1 MQHGRR
7 KLLEG
12 KVKRIDSK
20 ANPVTAVYP
29 QLLDAENGIRLH
41 FSFTKLA
48 IALLTCLVL
57 TASVVGQSPT
67 GVLAPVTQLPAAV
80 GVPLKAGLSPTPQA
94 QTFHLHQAAESG
106 AVGVSAARSQRAP
119 TPGAVQRI
127 TLDEAQ
133 QLAGAASS
141 PLVHL
146 GELQVEAAKQHRLGV
161 QSLYFP
167 NLGSQFDNLH
177 FNKNPGKVLA
187 FQGPLGN
194 QRQIGVN
201 IFDKNQTV
209 VNLSAVQPL
218 TPLMAIHQLVK
229 VARADENIARAKAG
243 MPVTEAANRVEKNY
257 YDLLVAQ
264 RELVSAEAESKKIQ
278 EKWLTASSTGV
289 TNVSIEQEKDMI
301 SAEQAIVAPASKVKE
316 LTASLN
322 EMLGLPQGTTL
333 ELVPPD
339 PLVENVSLTEVTEKA
354 MLANPEVIE
363 AEQTSIKAH
372 AAAAISKMEYG
383 PNLAIVGGYANQT
396 AINTAVFPRASAY
409 LGLIGT
415 FTVFDFGKREHGV
428 KETRTNA
435 EAADLGVELVKAKV
449 AAAVKNTY
457 FELERSRQFTQ
468 LARRMMSATRVVEA
482 SYQEADNPEVE
493 SAQAKVEADAFRA
506 ELEYRQAYGRLRT
519 LMGDK

>member
-1 MQHGRR
+1 M
-7 KLLEG
+7 
-12 KVKRIDSK
+12 KRIDSK
-20 ANPVTAVYP
+20 ENPATVVYP
-29 QLLDAENGIRLH
+29 QFFDTENGVNLS
-41 FSFTKLA
+41 FSIKKL
-48 IALLTCLVL
+48 TLVL
-57 TASVVGQSPT
+57 FTCHVLSAAVAGQ
-67 GVLAPVTQLPAAV
+67 GVSTSILAPATQLPAAI
-80 GVPLKAGLSPTPQA
+80 GVPLKAPTVQA
-94 QTFHLHQAAESG
+94 SQSQTFHLQQTAESG
-106 AVGVSAARSQRAP
+106 AVGFRAAHSPRTS
-119 TPGAVQRI
+119 GGVQRI

-167 NLGSQFDNLH
+167 NLSSQFDNLH
-177 FNKNPGKVLA
+177 FNKHPGEVFAL
-187 FQGPLGN
+187 QGPLG
-194 QRQIGVN
+194 RQHQVAVN
-201 IFDKNQTV
+201 IFDKNETV
-209 VNLSAVQPL
+209 VNLSVVQPL

-229 VARADENIARAKAG
+229 IARADENIARAKAG
-243 MPVTEAANRVEKNY
+243 MPVTEAASRVEKTY

-278 EKWLTASSTGV
+278 GKWLTASSSGITS
-289 TNVSIEQEKDMI
+289 VSTEQEKDMI
-301 SAEQAIVAPASKVKE
+301 TAEKAIIGPASKVKE
-316 LTASLN
+316 LTAALD
-322 EMLGLPQGTTL
+322 EMLGLAQGTTL

-354 MLANPEVIE
+354 MVANPEVIE
-363 AEQTSIKAH
+363 AEQTSVKAH
-372 AAAAISKMEYG
+372 AASAISKMEYG
-383 PNLAIVGGYANQT
+383 PNVAIVGGYANQT
-396 AINTAVFPRASAY
+396 AINTAVFPRASGY

-428 KETRTNA
+428 KEAGTNA
-435 EAADLGVELVKAKV
+435 KAADLGVELVKAKV

-482 SYQEADNPEVE
+482 SYQADNPEVE
-493 SAQAKVEADAFRA
+493 SARAKVEAEMFRA
-506 ELEYRQAYGRLRT
+506 ELEYRQAYGRLKS

>member
-1 MQHGRR
+1 
-7 KLLEG
+7 
-12 KVKRIDSK
+12 VKRSDSK
-20 ANPVTAVYP
+20 ENPATAIYP
-29 QLLDAENGIRLH
+29 QLFDAENRLNLH
-41 FSFTKLA
+41 FSLTKLA

-57 TASVVGQSPT
+57 TASGVGQSPI
-67 GVLAPVTQLPAAV
+67 GVLAPTTQLPAVV
-80 GVPLKAGLSPTPQA
+80 GVPLKAPIVPAPQA
-94 QTFHLHQAAESG
+94 QTFHFEQAAESG
-106 AVGVSAARSQRAP
+106 AVGVRAAVHEQSAS
-119 TPGAVQRI
+119 TSGAVQRI

-146 GELQVEAAKQHRLGV
+146 GELQVEAAKQHRMGV

-201 IFDKNQTV
+201 IFDKNETV

-218 TPLMAIHQLVK
+218 TPLLAIHQLVK
-229 VARADENIARAKAG
+229 IARADENIARAKAG
-243 MPVTEAANRVEKNY
+243 MPLTEAANKVEKTY

-278 EKWLTASSTGV
+278 GKWLTASSSGI
-289 TNVSIEQEKDMI
+289 TNVSTEQEKDMI
-301 SAEQAIVAPASKVKE
+301 SAEQAIVVPASKVKE

-363 AEQTSIKAH
+363 AEQTSVKAH

-396 AINTAVFPRASAY
+396 AINTAVFPRAAGY

-449 AAAVKNTY
+449 AASVKNTY

-468 LARRMMSATRVVEA
+468 LARRMMSAIRVVEA
-482 SYQEADNPEVE
+482 SYQADNPEVE
-493 SAQAKVEADAFRA
+493 SARAKVEADMLRA
-506 ELEYRQAYGRLRT
+506 ELEYRQAYGRLRI

>member
-1 MQHGRR
+1 
-7 KLLEG
+7 
-12 KVKRIDSK
+12 VKRIDSK
-20 ANPVTAVYP
+20 ENLATAIYP
-29 QLLDAENGIRLH
+29 QLFDAENGVSLH
-41 FSFTKLA
+41 FSLTKLA

-57 TASVVGQSPT
+57 TASGVGQSPT
-67 GVLAPVTQLPAAV
+67 GVLAPATQLPAAV
-80 GVPLKAGLSPTPQA
+80 GVPLKTPIMPASQT
-94 QTFHLHQAAESG
+94 QTFYLQQTVEND
-106 AVGVSAARSQRAP
+106 AVGGRVSHSQPA
-119 TPGAVQRI
+119 TTSAAVQRI

-146 GELQVEAAKQHRLGV
+146 GELQVEAAKQHRMGV

-218 TPLMAIHQLVK
+218 TPLLAIHQLVK
-229 VARADENIARAKAG
+229 IARADENIARAKAG
-243 MPVTEAANRVEKNY
+243 MPVTEAANRVEKTY

-264 RELVSAEAESKKIQ
+264 RELISAEAESKKIQ
-278 EKWLTASSTGV
+278 GKWLTASSSGI
-289 TNVSIEQEKDMI
+289 TNVSTEQEKDMI
-301 SAEQAIVAPASKVKE
+301 GAEQAIVVPASKVKE

-339 PLVENVSLTEVTEKA
+339 PLVENVSLKEVTEKA

-396 AINTAVFPRASAY
+396 AINTAVFPRAAAY
-409 LGLIGT
+409 LGVIGT

-428 KETRTNA
+428 KEARTNA

-449 AAAVKNTY
+449 AASVKNTY

-482 SYQEADNPEVE
+482 RYQADNPEVE
-493 SAQAKVEADAFRA
+493 SARAKVEADMFRA
-506 ELEYRQAYGRLRT
+506 ELEYRQAYGRLKS